1 VISDERNHSGYRL
14 WGGTRFF
21 VRASGARSL
30 SVLVMASLL
39 WAAPL
44 PAAQGAKATS
54 AKAATA
60 DTAAANPSPTDTSS
74 PNANPPNVGTADLD
88 EVRTLAEGGAA
99 SLALRLLDRG
109 QPSAKTDTAGWTQWE
124 RERVQIY
131 AATKDWAA
139 MIKRLDNLPPG
150 LPAEFVRWARTQ
162 QAQAYLA
169 GGDAPA
175 ARGVLRRL
183 IWTGDKPEAKW
194 LAQWRH
200 LIIRTYL
207 EQGRSQDAYTA
218 LLRYQQDYGE
228 ATLAD
233 VMLRARILLG
243 LGRPGDAARL
253 LRSHAKTPEG
263 AMLYRLA
270 RLRSGA
276 VTAHDALRG
285 ALQQARAA
293 QKKRSEKGKKAR
305 KDQPASDGHSAG
317 GAGQD
322 SPALAAQQWAVVAEA
337 ARHAGDRATRAYALE
352 RVISASRDRP
362 LPAGL
367 FSFDGD
373 SLWDAYTDYAVHL
386 GNRAHFLI
394 GDDDRWFAAA
404 EKARKKTP
412 VRARSLYAL
421 LMLHGQD
428 SASRVRAA
436 KAYVSTLKPDAGD
449 DALLT
454 SLFLHSPRH
463 FPKVGE
469 VPLPVRYALVD
480 IGLKQSDI
488 ELASRVMA
496 TINRP
501 PKGTDTFMWQL
512 RRARIFVYGGRP
524 ARGAAVL
531 RTLLKRPTPSD
542 SEGTESLDKEQIEH
556 LLQVIFDLQTL
567 GENDTAVDLFKM
579 ALQRSDDIRLS
590 REILYWMGDS
600 RKAQKRYVDAARL
613 YLKSAMYGD
622 PQAMDPWAQ
631 TARYQA
637 AGALA
642 KAGLRHDARDLYRQ
656 LLAVTTDPAR
666 RAVLTHDMQQLWLG
680 H

>member
-1 VISDERNHSGYRL
+1 MASGERQHSGYRL
-14 WGGTRFF
+14 WGGARFF
-21 VRASGARSL
+21 VQPARVPLFGAL
-30 SVLVMASLL
+30 LALCLL
-39 WAAPL
+39 WAAPSA
-44 PAAQGAKATS
+44 AAQQTGTPPAKAS
-54 AKAATA
+54 ADKSSATDSAA
-60 DTAAANPSPTDTSS
+60 PKSP
-74 PNANPPNVGTADLD
+74 PPNVGTADLD

-99 SLALRLLDRG
+99 SLALRLLDRA
-109 QPSAKTDTAGWTQWE
+109 QPAAKTDSAGWMQWE
-124 RERVQIY
+124 RERVQVY

-169 GGDAPA
+169 EGNAPA
-175 ARGVLRRL
+175 ARRVLRRL

-285 ALQQARAA
+285 ALHQARAA
-293 QKKRSEKGKKAR
+293 QKKRAEEKGKKAR
-305 KDQPASDGHSAG
+305 KGHSPSDGQDD

-322 SPALAAQQWAVVAEA
+322 PSALAAQQWAVVAEA
-337 ARHAGDRATRAYALE
+337 AHQAGDRATRAYALE
-352 RVISASRDRP
+352 QVISASRDRP

-367 FSFDGD
+367 FSFNGD

-404 EKARKKTP
+404 EKAQKETP

-436 KAYVSTLKPDAGD
+436 RAYVSTLKPDAGD

-463 FPKVGE
+463 FPKVGQ

-480 IGLKQSDI
+480 IGLKHSDI

-501 PKGTDTFMWQL
+501 PKGTDAFMWQL

-524 ARGAAVL
+524 GRGAAVL
-531 RTLLKRPTPSD
+531 RTLLKRPTPTD
-542 SEGTESLDKEQIEH
+542 PQGTESLDKEQIEH

-567 GENDTAVDLFKM
+567 GENDTAIDLFKM

-666 RAVLTHDMQQLWLG
+666 RAVLRHDMQQLWLG